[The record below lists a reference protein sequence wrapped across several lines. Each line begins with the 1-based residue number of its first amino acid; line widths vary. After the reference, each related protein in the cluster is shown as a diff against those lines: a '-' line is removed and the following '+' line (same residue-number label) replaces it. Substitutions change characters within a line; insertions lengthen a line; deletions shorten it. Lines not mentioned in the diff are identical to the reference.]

1 MESVRLTTNYIPSD
15 EEIKDIRQHILL
27 RSEELARLDERIRNL
42 SAERDEIRAYIDSQ
56 KALISHP
63 RRLPA
68 DVVQEIFIA
77 CLPTTRNA
85 VMSTKEAPL
94 LLCRICSAWRTIALS
109 TPRLWASLHAPL
121 DFILLK
127 ESRISA
133 VTQWLQRSAA
143 CPISISICDGSPWEW
158 GIQALPT
165 PCRDALTRSLCAV
178 ANRWRHAKFDTIS
191 VEMANELTDI
201 TSPLLES
208 VEFSGR
214 IPTPNQLKFFQVP
227 NLRTVTLHL
236 DDSESLNAVLTMPL
250 MWNRLQYLTITRISF
265 SDLIILLERCQELIS
280 LIVTP
285 FIDSVPDP
293 FPTET
298 ILPFLAS
305 FRILGSGFILPH
317 FLGQLTSHLSVP
329 GLRQFAVPAATCQYG
344 PQDSFFLV
352 SLGKKSPFVED
363 LTIYLPSLTAQSLP
377 ETLRAFSSLA
387 RLVVFD
393 VNTWA
398 WDKDGFQSCTV
409 TLLLTVL
416 SDSATCSMLQE
427 LVIHDCDSLDYS
439 KSTLDEF
446 IRQRMERAHPLRRL
460 EISFQWPESLVL
472 DLMSETEIRSY
483 RLQGLDI
490 SLRWQ
495 NATPWGRLIPLT
507 HGRAWGQ
514 RIYESLALCA
524 LYY

>member
-15 EEIKDIRQHILL
+15 EEIKDIRLDILS

-42 SAERDEIRAYIDSQ
+42 SAERDEIQAYIDSQ

-68 DVVQEIFIA
+68 DIVQEIFIA

-109 TPRLWASLHAPL
+109 TPRLWASLHVPF
-121 DFILLK
+121 DFVLPK

-133 VTQWLQRSAA
+133 VAQWLQRSAA
-143 CPISISICDGSPWEW
+143 CPISISVRDGPSWDWES
-158 GIQALPT
+158 GGLPT
-165 PCRDALTRSLCAV
+165 TARKDFTKSICTV
-178 ANRWRHAKFDTIS
+178 ANRWRHAKFDPMLI
-191 VEMANELTDI
+191 EMAHELRGI
-201 TSPLLES
+201 KSSLLES
-208 VEFSGR
+208 VEFSGN
-214 IPTPNQLKFFQVP
+214 IPTPTDLQFLQVP
-227 NLRTVTLHL
+227 SLRAVTLRL
-236 DDSESLNAVLTMPL
+236 DDSKTLNAVLMMPL
-250 MWNRLQYLTITRISF
+250 MWNRLQHLTITEISF
-265 SDLIILLERCQELIS
+265 SHVTTLLGLCSQLIS
-280 LIVTP
+280 IYVTP
-285 FIDSVPDP
+285 IFDNGSDP
-293 FPTET
+293 APSGHAESN
-298 ILPFLAS
+298 LPFLVSFVSLSEFSSHFVAPRS
-305 FRILGSGFILPH
+305 LSDFISHVSMPQLRHFRI
-317 FLGQLTSHLSVP
+317 
-329 GLRQFAVPAATCQYG
+329 PASDCQYG

-352 SLGKKSPFVED
+352 SLGKKSPLVED
-363 LTIYLPSLTAQSLP
+363 LTIYLSSLTAQSLP
-377 ETLRAFSSLA
+377 ATLRAFSSLA

-416 SDSATCSMLQE
+416 SDSATCPMLQE

-439 KSTLDEF
+439 KSMLDEF

-495 NATPWGRLIPLT
+495 NATPWGAANPPDPWTGLWLEDI
-507 HGRAWGQ
+507 
-514 RIYESLALCA
+514 
-524 LYY
+524 